1 MGYAAE
7 ITQALVLLAMAML
20 AVAFVIEVWSIIVGR
35 GLDEKVWA
43 LDTLTV
49 SGVAFI
55 GLYSKLIGQYWYF
68 DIAVALA
75 LVSFLATVVFAQ
87 YLIDV
92 AKRGGDLD
100 A

>member
-1 MGYAAE
+1 MGYAAA
-7 ITQALVLLAMAML
+7 ITDALILLAMAML
-20 AVAFVIEVWSIIVGR
+20 AVAFVIEVFSIVVGR
-35 GLDEKVWA
+35 GLDEKIWA

-55 GLYSKLIGQYWYF
+55 GLYCMYIGSYWYF
-68 DIAVALA
+68 DIAVALG
-75 LVSFLATVVFAQ
+75 LVSFLATVVFAK
-87 YLIDV
+87 YLVDV